1 MSFYEITDRC
11 CSCHCLSF
19 AVIMCGYPAHCQKNP
34 LSLLP
39 VVVGA
44 CWPILCFEVAFY
56 SLVFVFLFIS
66 PRLFL
71 GQYYSAEG
79 IDCLTILKNEQIM
92 CSFSHCAG

>member
-1 MSFYEITDRC
+1 V
-11 CSCHCLSF
+11 
-19 AVIMCGYPAHCQKNP
+19 VIPLTVRKNP

-79 IDCLTILKNEQIM
+79 IDCLTILKK
-92 CSFSHCAG
+92 